1 MEKIN
6 NNGFNVEEL
15 KLISNIYDMMERGFT
30 FKPNIEAIV
39 VIKGEVED
47 QVKEQQ
53 EKKWWLLKKHSK
65 KLEMI

>member
-6 NNGFNVEEL
+6 NNGFNAEEL

-39 VIKGEVED
+39 VFIPTKDVR
-47 QVKEQQ
+47 
-53 EKKWWLLKKHSK
+53 
-65 KLEMI
+65 